1 MGKKHFTEEQ
11 IAFALRQ
18 AESRL
23 GGRSNPQARDQRADL
38 LAMEEA
44 VRRARHCRVAT
55 ASDLGGGEQEA
66 QAAGCRP
73 EPRQEDAA
81 GRALKKTLRPAVKR
95 VLVREVR
102 VCYQVAV
109 RRACR
114 ALGFARS
121 SFRYKSRRNQR
132 AELRVRLRDLAASR
146 VHYGYQR
153 LWVLLRREG
162 WGVNKKLAY
171 RLYCEEG
178 LGIRRRKP
186 RRRKSVQVRE
196 ARPPTGQTNESWS
209 MDFMADQ
216 LVGGQRFR
224 LLTLVD
230 NHSRE
235 SLAIEAGQRL
245 TGDDVVRVLERVSS
259 TRGKP
264 QSIRV
269 DNGPEFISRSL
280 DLWAYF
286 NGVKLDFSR
295 PGKPTDNA
303 VIESFNGRLRD
314 ECLNQHWFLSLDEA
328 RAVTEAWRDDYNRV
342 RPHGALGNRTPS
354 EFARPVAGHAQ
365 LPALHG

>member
-1 MGKKHFTEEQ
+1 MV
-11 IAFALRQ
+11 R
-18 AESRL
+18 
-23 GGRSNPQARDQRADL
+23 
-38 LAMEEA
+38 EA
-44 VRRARHCRVAT
+44 QVAYRVA
-55 ASDLGGGEQEA
+55 E
-66 QAAGCRP
+66 
-73 EPRQEDAA
+73 
-81 GRALKKTLRPAVKR
+81 
-95 VLVREVR
+95 
-102 VCYQVAV
+102 

-114 ALGFARS
+114 VLGFARS
-121 SFRYKSRRNQR
+121 SFRYRSRRDPR

-146 VHYGYQR
+146 VHYGYVR

-162 WGVNKKLAY
+162 WVVNKKLVY

-196 ARPPTGQTNESWS
+196 ARGPVQHANEIWS
-209 MDFMADQ
+209 MDFMSDQ
-216 LVGGQRFR
+216 LVGGQRYR

-245 TGDDVVRVLERVSS
+245 TGDDVVRVLEQV
-259 TRGKP
+259 TAERGKP
-264 QSIRV
+264 RSIRV

-303 VIESFNGRLRD
+303 VIESFNGKLRD
-314 ECLNQHWFLSLDEA
+314 ECLNQHWFLSLDEVA
-328 RAVTEAWRDDYNRV
+328 RLTAAWREDYNRV
-342 RPHGALGNRTPS
+342 RPHASLGHRTPF
-354 EFARPVAGHAQ
+354 EFARPVDGHAH
-365 LPALHG
+365 LPALSG

>member
-1 MGKKHFTEEQ
+1 LVK
-11 IAFALRQ
+11 
-18 AESRL
+18 
-23 GGRSNPQARDQRADL
+23 
-38 LAMEEA
+38 EA
-44 VRRARHCRVAT
+44 QVAYRVA
-55 ASDLGGGEQEA
+55 E
-66 QAAGCRP
+66 
-73 EPRQEDAA
+73 
-81 GRALKKTLRPAVKR
+81 
-95 VLVREVR
+95 
-102 VCYQVAV
+102 

-114 ALGFARS
+114 VLGFARS
-121 SFRYKSRRNQR
+121 SFRYQSRRDPR

-146 VHYGYQR
+146 VHYGYVR

-162 WGVNKKLAY
+162 WVVNKKLVY

-186 RRRKSVQVRE
+186 RRRKSVQVRD
-196 ARPPTGQTNESWS
+196 ARVPVQHANEIWS
-209 MDFMADQ
+209 MDFMSDQ

-235 SLAIEAGQRL
+235 SLAIEVGQRL
-245 TGDDVVRVLERVSS
+245 TGDDVVRVLEQV
-259 TRGKP
+259 TTERGKP

-328 RAVTEAWRDDYNRV
+328 KRLTEAWREDYNRV
-342 RPHGALGNRTPS
+342 RPHASLGHRTPF
-354 EFARPVAGHAQ
+354 EFARLVDGHAH
-365 LPALHG
+365 LPALSG

>member
-1 MGKKHFTEEQ
+1 MQ
-11 IAFALRQ
+11 RVLLREVQ
-18 AESRL
+18 VAY
-23 GGRSNPQARDQRADL
+23 
-38 LAMEEA
+38 
-44 VRRARHCRVAT
+44 RVA
-55 ASDLGGGEQEA
+55 E
-66 QAAGCRP
+66 
-73 EPRQEDAA
+73 
-81 GRALKKTLRPAVKR
+81 
-95 VLVREVR
+95 
-102 VCYQVAV
+102 

-114 ALGFARS
+114 VLGFSRTTN
-121 SFRYKSRRNQR
+121 RYQSRRNPR

-146 VHYGYQR
+146 VHYGYPR

-162 WGVNKKLAY
+162 WLVNKKLVY

-186 RRRKSVQVRE
+186 RRRKSVQIRE
-196 ARPPTGQTNESWS
+196 ARLIAQRANDSWS
-209 MDFMADQ
+209 MDFVSDQ

-235 SLAIEAGQRL
+235 SLAIEVGQRL
-245 TGDDVVRVLERVSS
+245 TGDDVVRVLEGVASQ
-259 TRGKP
+259 RGKP
-264 QSIRV
+264 QTIRV

-303 VIESFNGRLRD
+303 FIESFNGRLRV